1 MSKSA
6 AKEKAKILK
15 KEKAVIRARRK
26 AFIIIGIFALVVVAA
41 AVVGINIRKQNNAE
55 VSQEETYTYGGQVVQ
70 LLSNGTFSASL
81 AHNVRKSGTYVKAE
95 ESGSTKVI
103 FIVNDE
109 EEVGWIINNALYL
122 PHEWDDGHGHG
133 NVFPRSK

>member
-41 AVVGINIRKQNNAE
+41 AVVGINFRKQNNAE
-55 VSQEETYTYGGQVVQ
+55 VSQEETYTYGGQIVQ

-81 AHNVRKSGTYVKAE
+81 AHNVRKSGTYAKAE

-109 EEVGWIINNALYL
+109 EEVGWIINNALHL
-122 PHEWDDGHGHG
+122 PHEWDDGHSHG
-133 NVFPRSK
+133 NVFPRSR